1 MKRLRTLW
9 VHLSSALLSMAC
21 LTTSLMAQFVEP
33 TWQRPADAAGVP
45 VLLRSP
51 EDRSP
56 QASGNLPA
64 IYDTRLE
71 VKLAEGTGAEW
82 RGGRFV
88 SRTGCDLSSVQ
99 RWLAGATVMPMVTS
113 VPREQLDRWHQH
125 ACAVLPEHNR
135 PGHLGLWFHVATP
148 DAASCETLRQQ
159 LAQEPLIA
167 HVYHQPRLYLA
178 TATPTLL
185 PPPPIPLPPGPGD
198 IPPTTPSFVS
208 QQLAQSPTPLGH
220 GFRLAAG
227 VLGGRGQGIGFRM
240 LENGWTL
247 GHEDLCQMVASNV
260 IGPVPS
266 TTSIPALHG
275 TSGGS
280 VMFADRNAYGITG
293 MADEVE
299 AKFIGIDVHGNYSNA
314 VAVALL
320 NSQPGD
326 VGMVVIMVLVPA
338 LGPGTWLPF
347 EFFQASFD
355 ATLTATANGLHMVV
369 PAGNGDR
376 SLDDPALLGRF
387 DRNFRDSGAIIV
399 AASDGGLLQKASF
412 SNWGSRVD
420 AHSWGDGVV
429 ACGYGQ
435 IFFPNNDPLQAYTAS
450 GTGTS
455 SATPHIAGAVAAIQG
470 ASLRQNG
477 QLLSNA
483 QILNLLHT
491 VGAPTPDIIGLRPD
505 VFAILQQLAAIDG
518 LTMAEP
524 DVSLGDTITATM
536 TGPSG
541 SLAAMFGAFA
551 TGNVPLGFNRNIH
564 LDLSGFASLGAY
576 VLATGSAQY
585 QLPVPNNVA
594 LHGTDIY
601 FQAVRLTG
609 SQPLFVT
616 NSCQVTIL

>member
-1 MKRLRTLW
+1 
-9 VHLSSALLSMAC
+9 
-21 LTTSLMAQFVEP
+21 
-33 TWQRPADAAGVP
+33 

-51 EDRSP
+51 DLRSP
-56 QASGNLPA
+56 QSSAGLPA
-64 IYDTRLE
+64 FYDTRLE

-82 RGGRFV
+82 RGGELV
-88 SRTGCDLSSVQ
+88 SRTGVDLSSVQ
-99 RWLAGATVMPMVTS
+99 RWFASASVMPMVTS
-113 VPREQLDRWHQH
+113 VSREQLDRWHQH

-135 PGHLGLWFHVATP
+135 PGHLGLWFHVSTK
-148 DAASCETLRQQ
+148 DAASCEALRQQ
-159 LAQEPLIA
+159 LANEPLIA
-167 HVYHQPRLYLA
+167 HVYQQPHLYLA
-178 TATPTLL
+178 TANGAATML
-185 PPPPIPLPPGPGD
+185 PPLPTGGD

-208 QQLAQSPTPLGH
+208 QQLAQAPTPLGH

-227 VLGGRGQGIGFRM
+227 ILGGRGQGVGFRM
-240 LENGWTL
+240 IENGWTL

-266 TTSIPALHG
+266 PSTFAALHG

-280 VMFADRNAYGITG
+280 IMFADRNEYGITG

-299 AKFIGIDVHGNYSNA
+299 AKFIGINLSGGFANA
-314 VAVALL
+314 AALALL

-326 VGMVVIMVLVPA
+326 VGMVVVMVLVSA
-338 LGPGTWLPF
+338 LGPGTFLPF
-347 EFFQASFD
+347 EFYQASFD

-399 AASDGGLLQKASF
+399 GASAGGLLQKASF
-412 SNWGSRVD
+412 SNWGSRID
-420 AHSWGDGVV
+420 AHSWGDFVV
-429 ACGYGQ
+429 ACGYGT
-435 IFFPNNDPLQAYTAS
+435 IFFPNSDPLQAYTAS

-455 SATPHIAGAVAAIQG
+455 SATPHIAGVVAAIQG

-483 QILNLLHT
+483 QVINLLHT
-491 VGAPTPDIIGLRPD
+491 VGPTTPDIIGRRPD
-505 VFAILQQLAAIDG
+505 VFAILQQLQAVDG
-518 LTMAEP
+518 LEMAEP
-524 DVSLGDTITATM
+524 DVALGDTITATM
-536 TGPSG
+536 TGPPG

-551 TGNVPLGFNRNIH
+551 AGDFPLGFNRNIH
-564 LDLSGFASLGAY
+564 LDLGGFASLGAF

-609 SQPLFVT
+609 TQPLFVT
-616 NSCQVTIL
+616 NSCQATIL